1 MNLKLTE
8 ALIHQTEKE
17 AGDKEAKVEL
27 FEALNAQGRQYESM
41 DFGKTL
47 GDFWKERNRDLSA
60 LSELIK
66 QVEAKLLPVPG
77 TDVLMSK
84 TEMTVGEW
92 KLFLKAEGLPEW
104 QQPQKDWKQTDEH
117 PVVNVSWEKAKEFCK
132 WLTAKTGKPWR
143 LPTNAEWQAAAGK
156 TLYPWGEYFPPK
168 WDDGNYSIQPNGIH
182 DNSRVGADGIRGTAP
197 VGSFKPNALGFLDLG
212 GNVWK
217 WVWDK
222 PGYARGGGW
231 DVTAG
236 RGVIN
241 DLSSA
246 SKIDVKPSLTCDSIG
261 LRLVRGAGL

>member
-1 MNLKLTE
+1 M
-8 ALIHQTEKE
+8 
-17 AGDKEAKVEL
+17 
-27 FEALNAQGRQYESM
+27 
-41 DFGKTL
+41 
-47 GDFWKERNRDLSA
+47 
-60 LSELIK
+60 
-66 QVEAKLLPVPG
+66 
-77 TDVLMSK
+77 
-84 TEMTVGEW
+84 
-92 KLFLKAEGLPEW
+92 
-104 QQPQKDWKQTDEH
+104 
-117 PVVNVSWEKAKEFCK
+117 VNVSWEKAKEFCK

-143 LPTNAEWQAAAGK
+143 LPTNAEWQAAAAK

-197 VGSFKPNALGFLDLG
+197 VGSFKPNTLGFLDLG
-212 GNVWK
+212 GNVWE

-222 PGYARGGGW
+222 PGHARGGGW

-246 SKIDVKPSLTCDSIG
+246 SKIAVKPSLTYDSIG